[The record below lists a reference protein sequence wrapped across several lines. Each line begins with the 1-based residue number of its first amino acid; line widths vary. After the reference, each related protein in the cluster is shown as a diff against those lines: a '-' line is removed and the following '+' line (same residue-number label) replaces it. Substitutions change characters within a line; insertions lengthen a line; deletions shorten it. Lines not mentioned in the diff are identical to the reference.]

1 MGWLDKGYW
10 FLLDEFSVAIDSYE
24 GVERLFL
31 CPASLSIRSAKNI
44 RCLIELAQEIK
55 ITPRQTTDRATAQI

>member
-1 MGWLDKGYW
+1 VGWLDKSYW
-10 FLLDEFSVAIDSYE
+10 FLSDELSVAIDSYE
-24 GVERLFL
+24 GIERLRL

-55 ITPRQTTDRATAQI
+55 ITPRQTTDRAVAKI